1 MNAPPAHAD
10 YNDSCMIALVH
21 DWLNQLGGAED
32 VLEAL
37 VALYPGAP
45 LYTALYDRAR
55 MPAHWHAW
63 DIRPGFIDRLPFA
76 RRKQQLYFPL
86 YPFAFEQFDLRGY
99 DVVLSNKSGFC
110 HGVITGPETMHVC
123 YCLTPTRY
131 VWRYHQYAEQEDL
144 GRATRL
150 GLAPFLTFL
159 RQWDRLAAD
168 RVDHFIA
175 ISDEVRRRIAKVYRR
190 DSTIIYPPVDVGRF
204 EPAGRV
210 DDYYLFVGRLVPY
223 RRLDL
228 LIEAFNVMGRPLKI
242 AGSGRDR
249 ERLEALAGPTVEF
262 LGFVPDAELPELL
275 SRCRAFVW
283 PGEEDFGIS
292 PLQANAAG
300 RPVIA
305 YAAGGARETVITGP
319 PEAATGALFAEQSV
333 AAIIEAVES
342 FDPLAVS
349 PAVVR
354 RHAEQFDLAVFKRR
368 IDDFVTQKYEAW
380 KSVTTG
386 QSSAGAGRSSSS
398 PR

>member
-1 MNAPPAHAD
+1 MNL
-10 YNDSCMIALVH
+10 ALIH

-32 VLEAL
+32 VLAAL
-37 VALYPGAP
+37 VSLYPDAP

-55 MPAHWHAW
+55 MPAAWRAW
-63 DIRPGFIDRLPFA
+63 DVRTAFIARLPFA
-76 RRKQQLYFPL
+76 HRKQQLYFPL

-131 VWRYHQYAEQEDL
+131 VWRYHQYAEQESI
-144 GRATRL
+144 GRLTRL

-159 RQWDRLAAD
+159 RQYDRLAAD
-168 RVDHFIA
+168 RVAHFIA

-190 DSTIIYPPVDVGRF
+190 EATIIYPPVDVERF
-204 EPAGRV
+204 APSNRV

-223 RRLDL
+223 RRLDV
-228 LIEAFNVMGRPLKI
+228 LIEAFNKMGRPLKL

-249 ERLEALAGPTVEF
+249 ERLESLAGPTVEF
-262 LGFVPDAELPELL
+262 LGFVPDADLPDLL
-275 SRCRAFVW
+275 ARCRAFVW

-305 YAAGGARETVITGP
+305 YAAGGARETVLTGP
-319 PEAATGALFAEQSV
+319 DAASVTGALFAQQSV

-349 PAVVR
+349 PAAIR
-354 RHAEQFDLAVFKRR
+354 RHAEQFDIALFKRR
-368 IDDFVTQKYEAW
+368 ISDFVAQKYEEWNSAA
-380 KSVTTG
+380 TG
-386 QSSAGAGRSSSS
+386 QSSAVTGSWR
-398 PR
+398 

>member
-1 MNAPPAHAD
+1 
-10 YNDSCMIALVH
+10 MIALIH

-37 VALYPGAP
+37 VALYPDAP
-45 LYTALYDRAR
+45 LYTALYDAKR
-55 MPAHWHAW
+55 MPDRWREW
-63 DIRPGFIDRLPFA
+63 DIRTSFIDRLPFA

-131 VWRYHQYAEQEDL
+131 VWRYHQYAERENL

-150 GLAPFLTFL
+150 ALAPFLTNL

-190 DSTIIYPPVDVGRF
+190 EATIIYPPVDVGRF
-204 EPAGRV
+204 EPSSRV

-223 RRLDL
+223 RRLDI
-228 LIEAFNVMGRPLKI
+228 LIEAFNRMGRPLVI

-249 ERLEALAGPTVEF
+249 ERLEALAGPTVTF
-262 LGFVPDAELPELL
+262 LGFVPDGDLPELL
-275 SRCRAFVW
+275 ARCRAFVW

-305 YAAGGARETVITGP
+305 YAAGGALETVITAPGQP
-319 PEAATGALFAEQSV
+319 VTGALFAEQSV
-333 AAIIEAVES
+333 AAIIRAVES
-342 FDPLAVS
+342 FDPLSVD
-349 PAVVR
+349 PAAIR
-354 RHAEQFDLAVFKRR
+354 RHAEQFDIAVFKQR
-368 IDDFVTQKYEAW
+368 IDDFITRKYEEW
-380 KSVTTG
+380 NSVNTG
-386 QSSAGAGRSSSS
+386 QSYAAAGQ
-398 PR
+398 

>member
-1 MNAPPAHAD
+1 
-10 YNDSCMIALVH
+10 
-21 DWLNQLGGAED
+21 
-32 VLEAL
+32 
-37 VALYPGAP
+37 
-45 LYTALYDRAR
+45 
-55 MPAHWHAW
+55 MPAHWREW
-63 DIRPGFIDRLPFA
+63 DIRPGLIDRLPLA
-76 RRKQQLYFPL
+76 RRRQQLYFPL

-131 VWRYHQYAEQEDL
+131 VWRYHQYAERENL

-190 DSTIIYPPVDVGRF
+190 EATIIYPPVDVGRF
-204 EPAGRV
+204 EPAARV

-228 LIEAFNVMGRPLKI
+228 LIEAFNQLDRPLVI
-242 AGSGRDR
+242 AGSGRDWA
-249 ERLEALAGPTVEF
+249 RLEALAGQTVRF
-262 LGFVPDAELPELL
+262 LVYVPDAELPDLL
-275 SRCRAFVW
+275 ARCRAFIW

-305 YAAGGARETVITGP
+305 YAAGGARETVIPGQ
-319 PEAATGALFAEQSV
+319 TGALFTEQSV
-333 AAIIEAVES
+333 GAIIQAVES
-342 FDPLAVS
+342 FDPLSVS
-349 PAVVR
+349 PAAIR
-354 RHAEQFDLAVFKRR
+354 RHAEQFDVAVFKRR
-368 IDDFVTQKYEAW
+368 VDDFVTQKYEAW
-380 KSVTTG
+380 NSVNTG
-386 QSSAGAGRSSSS
+386 PSSAVAGPSSSF
-398 PR
+398 PH

>member
-1 MNAPPAHAD
+1 
-10 YNDSCMIALVH
+10 MIALIH

-37 VALYPGAP
+37 VALYPHAP
-45 LYTALYDRAR
+45 LYTALYDRER
-55 MPAHWHAW
+55 MPAHWRDW
-63 DIRPGFIDRLPFA
+63 DIRPAFIDRLPLA
-76 RRKQQLYFPL
+76 RRRQQLYFPL

-131 VWRYHQYAEQEDL
+131 VWRYHQYAERESL

-150 GLAPFLTFL
+150 SLAPFLTFL

-190 DSTIIYPPVDVGRF
+190 EATIIYPPVDVGRF
-204 EPAGRV
+204 APSNRV

-228 LIEAFNVMGRPLKI
+228 LIEAFNTMGRPLVI

-249 ERLEALAGPTVEF
+249 ERLEALAGPTVKF
-262 LGFVPDAELPELL
+262 LGYVPDADLPDLL
-275 SRCRAFVW
+275 ARCRAFMW

-305 YAAGGARETVITGP
+305 YAAGGALETVITGP
-319 PEAATGALFAEQSV
+319 DAASATGALFAEQSV
-333 AAIIEAVES
+333 AAIIEVVES
-342 FDPLAVS
+342 FDPLSVS
-349 PAVVR
+349 PAAIR
-354 RHAEQFDLAVFKRR
+354 RHAEQYDIALFKRH
-368 IDDFVTQKYEAW
+368 IADFVERKYEAW
-380 KSVTTG
+380 NSANTG
-386 QSSAGAGRSSSS
+386 KSSAVAGHSSSF